1 MEQLRKLCVMEN
13 SYLEE
18 KLEALVDG
26 HLHVSSHCS
35 AALKKSNVVPRCVCK
50 KWDCPCPQWFLC
62 QLTSKRTHQN
72 TCSFFK
78 FSVSETMSLSIR
90 NFRQNM

>member
-62 QLTSKRTHQN
+62 QVKHLPRLL
-72 TCSFFK
+72 FK
-78 FSVSETMSLSIR
+78 
-90 NFRQNM
+90 